1 MQDAALNELLPFG
14 EYVPP
19 ERMTASAP
27 QFVMGLDAW
36 ELEQLLQRLAAVNGP
51 GAASS
56 RRDRRRHRAAAQ
68 TAQQQPTAPA
78 ASSARQSGKFCGL
91 HAVHLKPGD
100 KQLLQR
106 LAAVNGPSAASS
118 RWNRRRH
125 SAAAQQKPATPA
137 SGSSQQS
144 GNTQCLHACKHCAMV
159 CQVST

>member
-68 TAQQQPTAPA
+68 SAQQQPAAPA
-78 ASSARQSGKFCGL
+78 ASSARQAGNSVAYMHFM
-91 HAVHLKPGD
+91 
-100 KQLLQR
+100 
-106 LAAVNGPSAASS
+106 SS
-118 RWNRRRH
+118 RVTSSCCSAWPL
-125 SAAAQQKPATPA
+125 STPQAQPAAAGNPSSASPLPNSSPPRPPWTPPC
-137 SGSSQQS
+137 
-144 GNTQCLHACKHCAMV
+144 T
-159 CQVST
+159 